1 VDRERFR
8 RIRNYQNRDWYPALV
23 LRPLAVAAMLVI
35 ADWRWVT
42 PNRLTL
48 AATVA
53 KIAAAGMILQDD
65 RCLMIW
71 AVVVLQVGA
80 VLDHLDGTMARY
92 RKQTSNLGFFYDATS
107 DTITWF
113 LTLSAVGWVAYQR
126 SSEAAI
132 LVVAFAGAYALS
144 VTGYL
149 KSLVD
154 TAEEKAKWRVAAA
167 DPDPASVADRIRAQ
181 GARTEASEPPERT
194 GRDWAVWF
202 GKTMLQI
209 YRFQEMD
216 LFFWVGLFLLLD
228 RPPELL
234 WLVAIT
240 QTLAMIVCFVQRA
253 RMMRAIDVPP
263 PRRKAPW
270 TD

>member
-1 VDRERFR
+1 MDRERFR

-23 LRPLAVAAMLVI
+23 LRPLAVATMLVI

-42 PNRLTL
+42 PNGLTL

-53 KIAAAGMILQDD
+53 KLVAAWMILQDD
-65 RCLMIW
+65 RSLMIW

-113 LTLSAVGWVAYQR
+113 LTLAAIGWVAYQR
-126 SSEAAI
+126 SGEAHLL
-132 LVVAFAGAYALS
+132 LVACAGAYALS

-154 TAEEKAKWRVAAA
+154 TAEEKATWRAAA
-167 DPDPASVADRIRAQ
+167 SAADPASVIRAQ
-181 GARTEASEPPERT
+181 AARTEASLPPERSW
-194 GRDWAVWF
+194 RDWPIWF

-216 LFFWVGLFLLLD
+216 LFFWVGLLLVLD
-228 RPPELL
+228 RVPELL

-240 QTLAMIVCFVQRA
+240 QSVAMVVCFVQRA
-253 RMMRAIDVPP
+253 KKMRAIDRPP
-263 PRRKAPW
+263 PKRTAPW